1 MSFLAPSDF
10 IGICNVSVN
19 EFTEVELQLYIDRF
33 EERYLTDLLGCDMY
47 ADFVADLMPTPA
59 VVGSVPQAAKFT
71 QLFEAFCIDYST
83 DSGIQCVSEGMLEM
97 LKLFIYYEWVR
108 DSGFDIAI
116 TGATKNKFSNAES
129 VRITQTRAEQNY
141 NLAVVTYQTIQWY
154 IDDNP
159 LSYDYDNFNGFN
171 KDFISWL

>member
-10 IGICNVSVN
+10 TGIYNVSVN

-47 ADFVADLMPTPA
+47 ADFVADLTPTPA
-59 VVGSVPQAAKFT
+59 VVGSVPQDAKFT
-71 QLFEAFCIDYST
+71 QLFNAFCVDYNYET
-83 DSGIQCVSEGMLEM
+83 GIQCVSEGMLTM

-108 DSGFDIAI
+108 DTGFNIAI
-116 TGATKNKFSNAES
+116 TGATKNTFSNSEA

-141 NLAVVTYQTIQWY
+141 NIAIETYKTIQWY

-159 LSYDYDNFNGFN
+159 LAYDYDNFNGIN